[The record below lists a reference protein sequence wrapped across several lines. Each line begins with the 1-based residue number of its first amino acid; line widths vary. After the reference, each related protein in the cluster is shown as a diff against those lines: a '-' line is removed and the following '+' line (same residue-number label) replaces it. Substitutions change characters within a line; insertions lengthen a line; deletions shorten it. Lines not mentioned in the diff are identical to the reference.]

1 MKTEDLRQYM
11 RDYMKEYYRLNEKY
25 REYQKKY
32 HKLNKDKIREKN
44 EGRFI
49 YFVVDKNGEIVYIG
63 KTSNLYQRIH
73 NHFSQDTGK
82 ILEGDR
88 IFYKDF
94 KTISMED
101 LFDLEQ
107 MLIELLKPER
117 NNINADYD
125 GNVVKYLSR
134 NLKLSEYVI

>member
-1 MKTEDLRQYM
+1 MKTEDIRQYM
-11 RDYMKEYYRLNEKY
+11 REYMKEYRNNENYK
-25 REYQKKY
+25 EYQKQY
-32 HKLNKDKIREKN
+32 HRVNREKINEKN

-63 KTSNLYQRIH
+63 KTKNLYHRYY
-73 NHFSQDTGK
+73 NHISQDTGK
-82 ILEGDR
+82 IQEGDR

-117 NNINADYD
+117 NSISADYD

-134 NLKLSEYVI
+134 NLKLDEYVI

>member
-1 MKTEDLRQYM
+1 MKTENLREYFRKYMQEYRQKESYKEYM
-11 RDYMKEYYRLNEKY
+11 RKYMNEN
-25 REYQKKY
+25 RERINKKY
-32 HKLNKDKIREKN
+32 Y
-44 EGRFI
+44 GMYI
-49 YFVVDKNGEIVYIG
+49 YFVVDGNGEIVYVG
-63 KTSNLYQRIH
+63 KTTDLYHRIH
-73 NHFSQDTGK
+73 NHFSQNTGK
-82 ILEGDR
+82 ICEGDR

-134 NLKLSEYVI
+134 NLKLDEYVI